1 MSPLRWTWVQR
12 LFGIDGNEIPAGS
25 DVRLTWANLPQ
36 SWRVFALL
44 LVVGLAVYAVLRMYR
59 SDASRLPVR
68 GRRLLAGLRIS
79 AILLLALMALGPS
92 LGYSH
97 RHVLEPTIVVLRD
110 SSQSMA
116 TQDGARDSLERAAL
130 GQGENST
137 ARPSRADAVNT
148 LLTPRNDSLLDGL
161 VSRGRLRVLDFA
173 ESVQPVA
180 VAESKEPAKT
190 SAPDLDAR
198 PIPAIAPLAAT
209 GVGTNLHRALT
220 EALSE
225 RLSAGIVILT
235 DGQQTDRASGKDEL
249 LALARR
255 AAARG
260 TPIFVVGMGDPNRP
274 QNVRVA
280 DVFAA
285 DRVWKDDPFELQGS
299 IESEGLGGRTVQIEL
314 IEQRRDEGSDQLSDG
329 KVLET
334 REVMLPAAGGP
345 SRLTF
350 SHTSK
355 EAGRFAYSLRVPPLE
370 GESSAD
376 DNRSTA
382 PAEVKVIDDKAR
394 VLVVSGTPNWDYRF
408 LRQILEREK
417 SIDVSCWL
425 QSLEENRGQEGDIS
439 ITKLPRTREELFNY
453 DVIVL
458 LDPNPN
464 EFDEAWID
472 LLKDFVREHSGG
484 LLYMAGPSYTSRF
497 LAGPRTEKVRELLP
511 VRFGDVAAI
520 DVESLLQSE
529 DRDWPLGIVERGLD
543 HPLMRFYPEL
553 NRSLDAWKLFPGIIW
568 SYPVRE
574 AIPAATV
581 LLEHTDPALNQTFGP
596 RPLLVSG
603 QFGSGRTVFA
613 GFDGTWRWRQAG
625 RNAEFFNRFWL
636 QTIRFL
642 VEGRSVE
649 GKRRGS
655 IETDRSRYEVGDRI
669 VVVAR
674 LLDPAFKPLEVPQV
688 NAVLE
693 SPAGEKLPV
702 ILRPTPDQPGR
713 FEAIATARATGRHLL
728 RVELEDAVAGTKIE
742 TALSVVPPSLETA
755 RTWQDADLLKEIA
768 SASQG
773 SYYTVASARDLV
785 EKIPD
790 KRQTITVQGK
800 PQPLWDTGFMLLL
813 VATLL
818 IVEWALRKRYKLL

>member
-12 LFGIDGNEIPAGS
+12 LFGIDGNDIPAGAE
-25 DVRLTWANLPQ
+25 VRLTWANLPQ
-36 SWRVFALL
+36 SWRVFAVL
-44 LVVGLAVYAVLRMYR
+44 LVIGLAVYAVLAMYR
-59 SDASRLPVR
+59 SDASRLPLR
-68 GRRLLAGLRIS
+68 IRRLLAGLRIS
-79 AILLLALMALGPS
+79 AILLLAIMALGPS
-92 LGYSH
+92 LGYTH

-110 SSQSMA
+110 ASQSMA
-116 TQDGARDSLERAAL
+116 TPDAARDSLERAAL
-130 GQGENST
+130 AGAS
-137 ARPSRADAVNT
+137 PSKTHTRADAVNT
-148 LLTPRNDSLLDGL
+148 LLAPTDKSLLPGL
-161 VSRGRLRVLDFA
+161 IARGRLRVLDFA

-180 VAESKEPAKT
+180 SEVTEQETAENNRNSKPLPAV
-190 SAPDLDAR
+190 
-198 PIPAIAPLAAT
+198 APLSPT
-209 GVGTNLHRALT
+209 GIGTNLHRALT
-220 EALSE
+220 EALTE
-225 RLSAGIVILT
+225 RLSAGIVVLT
-235 DGQQTDRASGKDEL
+235 DGQQTDRSSGKDEL
-249 LALARR
+249 LALAQR

-260 TPIFVVGMGDPNRP
+260 TPIFIVGLGDPNRP

-299 IESEGLGGRTVQIEL
+299 IESEGLGGRTVQVEL
-314 IEQRRDEGSDQLSDG
+314 LEQRRDDASDQLAEG
-329 KVLET
+329 RVLET
-334 REVMLPAAGGP
+334 REVTLPAAGGP
-345 SRLTF
+345 TRFTF

-355 EAGRFAYSLRVPPLE
+355 EAGRFAYSLRVPALQ
-370 GESSAD
+370 GESSTD

-425 QSLEENRGQEGDIS
+425 QSLDEGRGQEGDIA
-439 ITKLPRTREELFNY
+439 ITHLPRTREELFVY
-453 DVIVL
+453 DVILL
-458 LDPNPN
+458 LDPDPR

-472 LLKDFVREHSGG
+472 LLTEFVRDHSGG

-497 LAGPRTEKVRELLP
+497 LGGARTEKVREILP
-511 VRFGDVAAI
+511 VLFGDVAAI

-543 HPLMRFYPEL
+543 HPLMRFYPEIS
-553 NRSLDAWKLFPGIIW
+553 RTHDAWKLFPGIIW

-574 AIPAATV
+574 AIPASTV
-581 LLEHTDPALNQTFGP
+581 LLQHTDPALNQINGP

-603 QFGSGRTVFA
+603 QFGSGRTIFA

-636 QTIRFL
+636 QTVRFL

-649 GKRRGS
+649 GKRRGA
-655 IETDRSRYEVGDRI
+655 IETDRNRYEVGDRI
-669 VVVAR
+669 VAVAR
-674 LLDPAFKPLEVPQV
+674 LLDPSFKPLEAPQV
-688 NAVLE
+688 SGVLE
-693 SPAGEKLPV
+693 SPSGEKLPI

-713 FEAIATARATGRHLL
+713 FEAIATARTTGRHLL
-728 RVELEDAVAGTKIE
+728 RVELDDGGGARIE

-755 RTWQDADLLKEIA
+755 RTWQDAELLKEIA
-768 SASQG
+768 TASQG
-773 SYYTVASARDLV
+773 AYFTLATASDLAAR
-785 EKIPD
+785 IPD

-800 PQPLWDTGFMLLL
+800 PQPLWDTGIMLFL
-813 VATLL
+813 VAALL
-818 IVEWALRKRYKLL
+818 IAEWALRKRFKLL

>member
-1 MSPLRWTWVQR
+1 
-12 LFGIDGNEIPAGS
+12 
-25 DVRLTWANLPQ
+25 
-36 SWRVFALL
+36 
-44 LVVGLAVYAVLRMYR
+44 MYR
-59 SDASRLPVR
+59 SDAARLPLR
-68 GRRLLAGLRIS
+68 ARRLLMGLRI
-79 AILLLALMALGPS
+79 AVVGLLALVALGPS

-97 RHVLEPTIVVLRD
+97 RHVLEPTLVILRD
-110 SSQSMA
+110 ASQSMSVSDA
-116 TQDGARDSLERAAL
+116 AKDSLTRTAL
-130 GQGENST
+130 GNESGGGIT
-137 ARPSRADAVNT
+137 RASAVNA
-148 LLTPRNDSLLDGL
+148 LLAPDDKSLLRGL
-161 VSRGRLRVLDFA
+161 TDRGRLRVLDFA
-173 ESVQPVA
+173 ESVQPA
-180 VAESKEPAKT
+180 AAAEGDGAKQKAEQGDPEKKPLPELSALEP
-190 SAPDLDAR
+190 S
-198 PIPAIAPLAAT
+198 

-225 RLSAGIVILT
+225 RLSAGIVVFT
-235 DGQQTDRASGKDEL
+235 DGQQTDRASGKEEL
-249 LALARR
+249 LALAQR

-260 TPIFVVGMGDPNRP
+260 TPIFIVGLGDPNRP

-299 IESEGLGGRTVQIEL
+299 LESEGLGGKTVQVEL
-314 IEQRRDEGSDQLSDG
+314 LEQKRDDESDKLAEP

-334 REVMLPAAGGP
+334 RDVVLPAAGGP
-345 SRLTF
+345 TRLTF

-355 EAGRFAYSLRVPPLE
+355 EAGRFAYSLRVPSIE

-425 QSLEENRGQEGDIS
+425 QSLDEGRGQEGDTT
-439 ITKLPRTREELFNY
+439 ITHLPRTREELFAY
-453 DVIVL
+453 DVVVL
-458 LDPNPN
+458 LDPDPK
-464 EFDEAWID
+464 EFDEALVD
-472 LLKDFVREHSGG
+472 LLTEFVRDHSGG
-484 LLYMAGPSYTSRF
+484 LLFMAGPSFTSRF
-497 LAGPRTEKVRELLP
+497 LGGARTEKVRDLLP

-520 DVESLLQSE
+520 DVEALLQSE
-529 DRDWPLGIVERGLD
+529 DRDWPLGIVERSLD
-543 HPLMRFYPEL
+543 HPLMRFYPEI

-574 AIPAATV
+574 AIPASTV
-581 LLEHTDPALNQTFGP
+581 LLEHTDPALNQINGP

-603 QFGSGRTVFA
+603 QFGSGRTIFA

-649 GKRRGS
+649 GKRRGT

-674 LLDPAFKPLEVPQV
+674 LVDQTFKPLSVPQV
-688 NAVLE
+688 SGVLE
-693 SPAGEKLPV
+693 APSGEKIPI

-713 FEAIATARATGRHLL
+713 FEALATARVTGRHLL
-728 RVELEDAVAGTKIE
+728 RVELEDAAPGTKIE

-768 SASQG
+768 AASQG
-773 SYYTVASARDLV
+773 AYFTVASAHDLV
-785 EKIPD
+785 GRIPD

-800 PQPLWDTGFMLLL
+800 PHSLWDTGMVLFL
-813 VATLL
+813 VASLL
-818 IVEWALRKRYKLL
+818 IAEWALRKRFKLL